1 MHEETVDMGGEVIY
15 PSQMMQGY
23 TAVYYGASSMDAGLS
38 AVTRTA
44 FMNGFNVLDEM
55 IAANRDNGG
64 SIYADVSARNPAPEI
79 GVIQSR
85 LEELFDLAVSMEGN
99 DRAASGVNAA
109 SGAIQTMLVE
119 TVGRFEDSET
129 RLMEHDGLVRGPLPE
144 MDVVHVTEAMRDRMD
159 DVKREILEI
168 RARIETATSSLSMR
182 IAALPQFLGRT
193 LEDGMM
199 KADVDAMAEQAFA
212 RLDGIVPDG
221 MLESVVV
228 PVLPDIA
235 AEEVPLV
242 DVVEVITLAD
252 TALAEYTSNLDQLS
266 PFMDIG
272 MAHELAVSMTESRLL
287 DETNV
292 DEAVDS
298 FETRT
303 VARHQRA
310 VSRVATGMFDAG
322 TVMTTQFGIALALLE
337 NDRAIEVNDYEVKL
351 RLQNDQLRVEHVA
364 QLVSSMTRM
373 KELEWNM
380 RQYALGMRIDIEK
393 TLLAL
398 GTETARVN
406 TAISQLNLD
415 LARLS
420 SQFGI
425 DRARLALDVDAR
437 NMDKARLMIENA
449 KIGIDTEL
457 NVFQTRMNVSK
468 DGLDRANS
476 TDGLTLDWAKYE
488 LLKMDA
494 ESKDDQETAG
504 RNTQLLIAVEQE
516 MRGLYALKSELD
528 RAVAMYDMD
537 SRRTRLDS
545 DKTAVGLSIEVE
557 RLKSV
562 VEQQGTD
569 RRVQSVMTVFLEIM
583 RMHAN
588 QGPLFAQAAAMQGEF
603 NKMALGLYQAQT
615 EFDMQMELRDAMWNL
630 DLFNYGHQALGAIQ
644 GVNSKIGMSDFE
656 RDAAIWSIVLGAVA
670 QAIPLLA

>member
-1 MHEETVDMGGEVIY
+1 MGGEVIY

-588 QGPLFAQAAAMQGEF
+588 QGPLFAQATAMQGEF